1 VSSFILRDDPKFSP
15 DMTDEEFAAEI
26 NRVLDPRT
34 KGSIES
40 GYKPYTVEE
49 VKQRD
54 EFFRE
59 MGLLVDSSTV
69 DYNKLIN
76 GIK

>member
-1 VSSFILRDDPKFSP
+1 MTSFVLRDTPKFRP

-34 KGSIES
+34 KGSIDS
-40 GYKPYTVEE
+40 GYNTYTLEQ

-54 EFFRE
+54 EFLRE
-59 MGLLVDSSTV
+59 MGLLVDGSTV
-69 DYNKLIN
+69 DYTKLIN
-76 GIK
+76 GLK